1 MKHVLNLL
9 LFFVLTTV
17 LNAQVNHVVPEGTA
31 PNEHNIVGA
40 EYPRVGEDG
49 RTYFRVYA
57 PDAQKVEISFRGEME
72 KGEDGFWTLAS
83 EGPEVI
89 GFHYYQVIIDG
100 VSAADPN
107 GKPFFGM
114 GKWVSG
120 IEIPEEGGDY
130 YMPKKGVANGS
141 VSDSWYYSEIR
152 KEWRRSLVYTPAE
165 YDKNPN
171 KKYPV
176 LYLQHGMGENETSWA
191 NQGKMNFIMDNLI
204 AEGKATP
211 MIVVMDNGNIEN
223 FQPRPGED
231 PNDARMRFGADFS
244 SILLTEIIPNIES
257 KYRVLTDRENRAM
270 AGLSWGGLQTFNITF
285 NNLDKFSYIGGFSG
299 AGGINANQIDTAYNG
314 ALKDA
319 KAFNE
324 KVHVLFLGIGSEENP
339 ERTKSLSDNLT
350 KAGINN
356 IYYES
361 PGTAHEFLTWR
372 RCLNEFAPLLFK

>member
-1 MKHVLNLL
+1 MKNLFNLL
-9 LFFVLTTV
+9 LLFLLTTG
-17 LNAQVNHVVPEGTA
+17 LSAQVGHTAPDGTV

-57 PDAQKVEISFRGEME
+57 PDAQKVEVSFRGEMKKE
-72 KGEDGFWTLAS
+72 EDGFWTLTS
-83 EGPEVI
+83 EGPEVV
-89 GFHYYQVIIDG
+89 GFHYYQIIIDG
-100 VSAADPN
+100 VSVADPN

-120 IEIPEEGGDY
+120 IEIPEKDGAY
-130 YMPKKGVANGS
+130 YKPKEDVAKGS
-141 VSDSWYYSEIR
+141 VREEWYYSAIR
-152 KEWRRSLVYTPAE
+152 DEWRRSLVYTPAE
-165 YDKNPN
+165 YDRNPG

-191 NQGKMNFIMDNLI
+191 NQGRMNFIMDNLI
-204 AEGKATP
+204 AEGSATP

-231 PNDARMRFGADFS
+231 PNEARSRFGADFS
-244 SILLTEIIPNIES
+244 PILLNEIIPHIES
-257 KYRVLTDRENRAM
+257 NYRVLTDRENRAM
-270 AGLSWGGLQTFNITF
+270 AGLSWGGLQTFNITL
-285 NNLDKFSYIGGFSG
+285 NNLDRFAYIGGFSG
-299 AGGINANQIDTAYNG
+299 AGRIDTNQLDTAYNG
-314 ALKDA
+314 AFKDP

-324 KVHVLFLGIGSEENP
+324 KVRVFFLGIGSEEHP
-339 ERTKSLSDNLT
+339 ERTKSLSEGLT

-361 PGTAHEFLTWR
+361 PGTAHEWLTWR
-372 RCLNEFAPLLFK
+372 RCLKEFVPLIFK

>member
-165 YDKNPN
+165 DD
-171 KKYPV
+171 
-176 LYLQHGMGENETSWA
+176 Q
-191 NQGKMNFIMDNLI
+191 
-204 AEGKATP
+204 
-211 MIVVMDNGNIEN
+211 
-223 FQPRPGED
+223 
-231 PNDARMRFGADFS
+231 
-244 SILLTEIIPNIES
+244 
-257 KYRVLTDRENRAM
+257 
-270 AGLSWGGLQTFNITF
+270 
-285 NNLDKFSYIGGFSG
+285 
-299 AGGINANQIDTAYNG
+299 
-314 ALKDA
+314 
-319 KAFNE
+319 
-324 KVHVLFLGIGSEENP
+324 
-339 ERTKSLSDNLT
+339 
-350 KAGINN
+350 
-356 IYYES
+356 
-361 PGTAHEFLTWR
+361 
-372 RCLNEFAPLLFK
+372 